1 MFSRR
6 IRSVCRGCGEVTELT
21 DTTVIGGEVFGT
33 CTDCHRDRPDYVR
46 SAASTARVLGLD
58 VDDVRH
64 KLRD

>member
-1 MFSRR
+1 
-6 IRSVCRGCGEVTELT
+6 LT